1 MRSRAEAR
9 QASIRKHSEE
19 MSKRCARL
27 DDDLER
33 RQRAKLE
40 SKATAMRAHLERLK
54 LLEMRNQDPDAS
66 GKQRTGN
73 RTFFMSNGP

>member
-1 MRSRAEAR
+1 MCGDTSGGHRGRANAHGP
-9 QASIRKHSEE
+9 ASLMHFDGK
-19 MSKRCARL
+19 CTVAL
-27 DDDLER
+27 
-33 RQRAKLE
+33 Q